1 MDSPS
6 STDRPDPRTRSLSV
20 RFTAAG
26 RDYFRIWIVNLLLT
40 IVTLGFYLP
49 FAKVRQLR
57 FFHAHT
63 LIDDAPLA
71 FDGDPRKLLR
81 SHVLVGLAV
90 LVYVAS
96 SMWAPALA
104 GVAGLVG
111 VAAWPWL
118 MCLSL
123 RFRLGQ
129 TRWRGLRFG
138 FNGGVAEAYRIF
150 LPLLVPLALLLMTL
164 PFLASLPTAEA
175 QDVEQAVSALPV
187 PVWVA
192 ALPLLSVLAIILVRP
207 WVLMRRMRF
216 QHSHYTLGDEQTR
229 LEGVQSGDVYGLG
242 MRSAGVAV
250 SLSAGALVLGAGISM
265 VPYMV
270 FITMPLMPVAVAGV
284 FTGAM
289 AYTISRRQ
297 NLLWGHTRSQHITLA
312 SQLHAL
318 PLWGL
323 LLKNTVLVGLTLGL
337 YWPFAAVA
345 LARMRLEAVSVTTT
359 RPVEQM
365 ANQPAERAATAA
377 GVAAEDL
384 LGIDAVI

>member
-6 STDRPDPRTRSLSV
+6 STDRPDPQTRSLSV

-26 RDYFRIWIVNLLLT
+26 RDYFRLWIVNLLLT

-71 FDGDPRKLLR
+71 FDGDARKLLR

-96 SMWAPALA
+96 SVWAPALA
-104 GVAGLVG
+104 GVAALVG
-111 VAAWPWL
+111 LAAWPWL

-164 PFLASLPTAEA
+164 PFLVSLPTAA
-175 QDVEQAVSALPV
+175 AVFALPV
-187 PVWVA
+187 PVWVP
-192 ALPLLSVLAIILVRP
+192 ALPLLSVLAIVLVRP

-216 QHSHYTLGDEQTR
+216 QHSHYTLGDEQTW
-229 LEGVQSGDVYGLG
+229 LEGVRSGDVYGIG
-242 MRSAGVAV
+242 MRSAGVAL
-250 SLSAGALVLGAGISM
+250 SLSVGALVLGAGISM
-265 VPYMV
+265 VPFMGL
-270 FITMPLMPVAVAGV
+270 ITVPLMPVAVAGV

-289 AYTISRRQ
+289 AYTISRQQ
-297 NLLWGHTRSQHITLA
+297 NLLWGHTRSQHILLS

-323 LLKNTVLVGLTLGL
+323 LLKNTVLIGLTFGL

-359 RPVEQM
+359 RPVEQITNP
-365 ANQPAERAATAA
+365 AAERAASAA

-384 LGIDAVI
+384 LGVDAVF

>member
-6 STDRPDPRTRSLSV
+6 STDRPDPQTRSLSV

-26 RDYFRIWIVNLLLT
+26 RDYFRLWIVNLLLT

-71 FDGDPRKLLR
+71 FDGDARKLLR

-96 SMWAPALA
+96 SVWAPALA
-104 GVAGLVG
+104 GVAALVG

-164 PFLASLPTAEA
+164 PFLVSLPTAEA
-175 QDVEQAVSALPV
+175 VFALPV
-187 PVWVA
+187 PVWVP
-192 ALPLLSVLAIILVRP
+192 ALPLLSVLAIVLVRP

-229 LEGVQSGDVYGLG
+229 LEGVGSGDVYGLG
-242 MRSAGVAV
+242 MRSAGVA
-250 SLSAGALVLGAGISM
+250 LGLILGALVLGAGISM
-265 VPYMV
+265 VPFMGL
-270 FITMPLMPVAVAGV
+270 ITVPLMPVAVAGV

-289 AYTISRRQ
+289 AYTISRQQ
-297 NLLWGHTRSQHITLA
+297 NLLWGHTRSQHILLS

-323 LLKNTVLVGLTLGL
+323 LLKNTVLIGLTFGL

-359 RPVEQM
+359 RPVEQITNP
-365 ANQPAERAATAA
+365 AAERAASAA

-384 LGIDAVI
+384 LGVDAVF

>member
-6 STDRPDPRTRSLSV
+6 STDRPDPQTRSLSV

-26 RDYFRIWIVNLLLT
+26 RDYFRLWIVNLLLT

-71 FDGDPRKLLR
+71 FDGDARKLLR

-96 SMWAPALA
+96 SVWAPALA
-104 GVAGLVG
+104 GVAALVG
-111 VAAWPWL
+111 LAAWPWL

-164 PFLASLPTAEA
+164 PFLVSLPTAA
-175 QDVEQAVSALPV
+175 AVFALPV
-187 PVWVA
+187 PVWVP
-192 ALPLLSVLAIILVRP
+192 ALPLLSVLAIVLVRP

-229 LEGVQSGDVYGLG
+229 LEGVRSGDVYGIG
-242 MRSAGVAV
+242 MRSAGVAL
-250 SLSAGALVLGAGISM
+250 SLSVGALVLGAGISM
-265 VPYMV
+265 VPFMGL
-270 FITMPLMPVAVAGV
+270 ITVPLMPVAVAGV

-289 AYTISRRQ
+289 AYTISRQQ
-297 NLLWGHTRSQHITLA
+297 NLLWGHTRSQHILLS

-323 LLKNTVLVGLTLGL
+323 LLKNTVLIGLTFGL

-359 RPVEQM
+359 RPVEQITNP
-365 ANQPAERAATAA
+365 AAERPASAA

-384 LGIDAVI
+384 LGVDAVF

>member
-6 STDRPDPRTRSLSV
+6 STDRPDPQTRSLSV

-26 RDYFRIWIVNLLLT
+26 RDYFRLWIVNLLLT

-71 FDGDPRKLLR
+71 FDGDARKLLR

-96 SMWAPALA
+96 SVWAPALA
-104 GVAGLVG
+104 GVAALVG
-111 VAAWPWL
+111 LAAWPWL

-164 PFLASLPTAEA
+164 PFLVSLPTAEA
-175 QDVEQAVSALPV
+175 VFALPV
-187 PVWVA
+187 PVWVP
-192 ALPLLSVLAIILVRP
+192 ALPLLSVLAIVLVRP

-216 QHSHYTLGDEQTR
+216 QHSHYTLGDEQTW
-229 LEGVQSGDVYGLG
+229 LEGVRSGDVYGIG
-242 MRSAGVAV
+242 MRSAGVAL
-250 SLSAGALVLGAGISM
+250 SLSVGALVLGAGISM
-265 VPYMV
+265 VPFMGL
-270 FITMPLMPVAVAGV
+270 ITVPLMPVAVAGV

-289 AYTISRRQ
+289 AYTISRQQ
-297 NLLWGHTRSQHITLA
+297 NLLWGHTRSQHILLS

-323 LLKNTVLVGLTLGL
+323 LLKNTVLIGLTFGL

-359 RPVEQM
+359 RPVEQINNP
-365 ANQPAERAATAA
+365 AAERAASAA

-384 LGIDAVI
+384 LGVDAVF

>member
-6 STDRPDPRTRSLSV
+6 STDRPDPQTRSLSV

-26 RDYFRIWIVNLLLT
+26 RDYFRLWIVNLLLT

-96 SMWAPALA
+96 SVWAPALA
-104 GVAGLVG
+104 GVAALVG
-111 VAAWPWL
+111 LAAWPWL

-164 PFLASLPTAEA
+164 PFLVSLPTAEA
-175 QDVEQAVSALPV
+175 VFALPV
-187 PVWVA
+187 PVWVP
-192 ALPLLSVLAIILVRP
+192 ALPLLSVLAIVLVRP

-229 LEGVQSGDVYGLG
+229 LEGVGSGDVYGLG
-242 MRSAGVAV
+242 MRSAGVT
-250 SLSAGALVLGAGISM
+250 LGLILGALVLGAGISM
-265 VPYMV
+265 VPFMGL
-270 FITMPLMPVAVAGV
+270 ITVPLMPVAVAGV

-289 AYTISRRQ
+289 AYTISRQQ
-297 NLLWGHTRSQHITLA
+297 NLLWGHTRSQHILLS

-323 LLKNTVLVGLTLGL
+323 LLKNTVLIGLTFGL

-359 RPVEQM
+359 RPVEQITNP
-365 ANQPAERAATAA
+365 AAERAASAA

-384 LGIDAVI
+384 LGVDAVF

>member
-6 STDRPDPRTRSLSV
+6 STDRPDPQTRSLSV

-26 RDYFRIWIVNLLLT
+26 RDYFRLWIVNLLLT

-71 FDGDPRKLLR
+71 FDGDARKLLR

-96 SMWAPALA
+96 SVWAPALA
-104 GVAGLVG
+104 GVAALVG

-164 PFLASLPTAEA
+164 PFLVSLPTAA
-175 QDVEQAVSALPV
+175 AVFALPV
-187 PVWVA
+187 PVWVP
-192 ALPLLSVLAIILVRP
+192 ALPLLSVLAIVLVRP

-216 QHSHYTLGDEQTR
+216 QHSHYTLGDEQTW
-229 LEGVQSGDVYGLG
+229 LEGVRSGDVYGIG
-242 MRSAGVAV
+242 MRSAGVAL
-250 SLSAGALVLGAGISM
+250 SLSVGALVLGAGISM
-265 VPYMV
+265 VPFMGL
-270 FITMPLMPVAVAGV
+270 ITVPLMPVAVAGV

-289 AYTISRRQ
+289 AYTISRQQ
-297 NLLWGHTRSQHITLA
+297 NLLWGHTRSQHILLS

-323 LLKNTVLVGLTLGL
+323 LLKNTVLIGLTFGL

-359 RPVEQM
+359 RPVEQITNP
-365 ANQPAERAATAA
+365 AAERAASAA

-384 LGIDAVI
+384 LGVDAVF

>member
-6 STDRPDPRTRSLSV
+6 STDRPDPQTRSLSV

-26 RDYFRIWIVNLLLT
+26 RDYFRLWIVNLLLT

-71 FDGDPRKLLR
+71 FDGDARKLLR

-96 SMWAPALA
+96 SVWAPALA
-104 GVAGLVG
+104 GVAALVG
-111 VAAWPWL
+111 LAAWPWL

-164 PFLASLPTAEA
+164 PFLVSLPTAA
-175 QDVEQAVSALPV
+175 AVFALPV
-187 PVWVA
+187 PVWVP
-192 ALPLLSVLAIILVRP
+192 ALPLLSVLAIVLVRP

-216 QHSHYTLGDEQTR
+216 QHSHYTLGDEQTW
-229 LEGVQSGDVYGLG
+229 LEGVRSGDVYGIG
-242 MRSAGVAV
+242 MRSAGVAL
-250 SLSAGALVLGAGISM
+250 SLSVGALVLGAGISM
-265 VPYMV
+265 VPFMGL
-270 FITMPLMPVAVAGV
+270 ITVPLMPVAVAGV

-289 AYTISRRQ
+289 AYTISRQQ
-297 NLLWGHTRSQHITLA
+297 NLLWGHTRSQHILLS

-323 LLKNTVLVGLTLGL
+323 LLKNTVLIGLTFGL

-359 RPVEQM
+359 RPVEQITNP
-365 ANQPAERAATAA
+365 AAERPASAA

-384 LGIDAVI
+384 LGVDAVF

>member
-6 STDRPDPRTRSLSV
+6 STDRPDPQTRSLSV

-26 RDYFRIWIVNLLLT
+26 RDYFRLWIVNLLLT

-71 FDGDPRKLLR
+71 FDGDARKLLR

-96 SMWAPALA
+96 SVWAPALA
-104 GVAGLVG
+104 GVAALVG
-111 VAAWPWL
+111 LAAWPWL

-164 PFLASLPTAEA
+164 PFLVSLPTAA
-175 QDVEQAVSALPV
+175 AVFALPV
-187 PVWVA
+187 PVWVP
-192 ALPLLSVLAIILVRP
+192 ALPLLSVLAIVLVRP

-216 QHSHYTLGDEQTR
+216 QHSHYTLGDEQTW
-229 LEGVQSGDVYGLG
+229 LENVRSGDVYGIG
-242 MRSAGVAV
+242 MRSAGVAL
-250 SLSAGALVLGAGISM
+250 SLSVGALVLGAGISM
-265 VPYMV
+265 VPFMGL
-270 FITMPLMPVAVAGV
+270 ITVPLMPVAVAGV

-289 AYTISRRQ
+289 AYTISRQQ
-297 NLLWGHTRSQHITLA
+297 NLLWGHTRSQHILLS

-323 LLKNTVLVGLTLGL
+323 LLKNTVLIGLTFGL

-359 RPVEQM
+359 RPVEQITNP
-365 ANQPAERAATAA
+365 AAERAASAA

-384 LGIDAVI
+384 LGVDAVF

>member
-6 STDRPDPRTRSLSV
+6 STDRPDPQTRSLSV

-26 RDYFRIWIVNLLLT
+26 RDYFRLWIVNLLLT

-71 FDGDPRKLLR
+71 FDGDARKLLR

-96 SMWAPALA
+96 SVWAPALA
-104 GVAGLVG
+104 GVAALVG
-111 VAAWPWL
+111 LAAWPWL

-164 PFLASLPTAEA
+164 PFLVSLPTAA
-175 QDVEQAVSALPV
+175 AVFALPV
-187 PVWVA
+187 PVWVP
-192 ALPLLSVLAIILVRP
+192 ALPLLSVLAIVLVRP

-216 QHSHYTLGDEQTR
+216 QHSHYTLGDEQTW
-229 LEGVQSGDVYGLG
+229 LENVRSGDVYGLG
-242 MRSAGVAV
+242 MRSAGVAL
-250 SLSAGALVLGAGISM
+250 SLSVGALVLGAGISM
-265 VPYMV
+265 VPFMGL
-270 FITMPLMPVAVAGV
+270 ITVPLMPMAVAGV

-289 AYTISRRQ
+289 AYTISRQQ
-297 NLLWGHTRSQHITLA
+297 NLLWGHTRSQHILLS

-323 LLKNTVLVGLTLGL
+323 LLKNTVLIGLTFGL

-359 RPVEQM
+359 RPVEQITNP
-365 ANQPAERAATAA
+365 AAERAASAA

-384 LGIDAVI
+384 LGVDAVF